1 MKTIMMYKT
10 TDGRTWFSMVSAYRH
25 EAAIN
30 PKPELRK
37 YYAEEADKCVRRQ
50 SSPLGKL
57 FAIPIIPIAMV
68 VHTLSGNN
76 PLTPIKNLFED

>member
-1 MKTIMMYKT
+1 MYKT
-10 TDGRTWFSMVSAYRH
+10 TDGRTWSLMVSAYRH
-25 EAAIN
+25 EGAIN
-30 PKPELRK
+30 PNPDLRK

-50 SSPLGKL
+50 SSSFGKL
-57 FAIPIIPIAMV
+57 FAIPFIPIAMV

>member
-1 MKTIMMYKT
+1 MMYKT
-10 TDGRTWFSMVSAYRH
+10 IDGRTRSSMVSAYRH

-30 PKPELRK
+30 PNPELIK
-37 YYAEEADKCVRRQ
+37 YYAEEADRCVRLQ

-57 FAIPIIPIAMV
+57 CAIPFIPIAKV
-68 VHTLSGNN
+68 VHILSGNN

>member
-1 MKTIMMYKT
+1 MMYKT
-10 TDGRTWFSMVSAYRH
+10 IDGRTWSSMVSAYRH

-30 PKPELRK
+30 PNPELIK

-57 FAIPIIPIAMV
+57 FAIPFIPIAKV

-76 PLTPIKNLFED
+76 PLTPIKNLFGD